1 MTFPDR
7 STLIFTPDG
16 AWNQVLTEPVRSP
29 SAPVPTTGAPGA
41 LLFLLSFGAAIIGN
55 LPVRSHGGR
64 ALNTTKNNQVAHPD
78 RRAGRYAAW
87 SDALGSDVAA
97 RWHIVLSTAFLALA
111 GIVWLVAMVEV
122 RFSGTLTGPFS
133 YGRVRS
139 VALLLA
145 LMGWLTLSLS
155 GGVYYLL
162 PRLTG
167 APLRGERLAL
177 AGGTATAL
185 VTLAGSLAVL
195 LGRGDGSGPFAL
207 PWWVSLPLL
216 LTLLAPLAV
225 TVSTVR
231 HRQEPNVYVS
241 LWYALAG
248 VIWLPMLYLVGAL
261 AAPSSLEGAL
271 SESISLFG
279 LANLWVVGMG
289 VGLAYYVLV
298 KDTGNPLASRQLAR
312 VGFWSLAFASAW
324 AGVGPLVFGPVPGW
338 LEGVAFLMTL
348 ALPVSALANA
358 ANLALT
364 TEQAWAERRNRP
376 VVAAALAGSFFALAM
391 AALTGFGTVRSSA
404 AVVGL
409 TPFWDGVLY
418 GTLFGAGGLFVAAWS
433 YQALPSISGRRLASM
448 GLARLHLRLTFWGVG
463 LTSALLVGAGL
474 VSGYGWTGG
483 SYTGVSPTGEGWG
496 DLVGMSSLLVGL
508 AILTGLLAL
517 VGQLA
522 FCLVTLR
529 TFTSGRPVAQEILAL
544 ADEDQES
551 DDDDGSDDRDPGE
564 EERQ

>member
-1 MTFPDR
+1 M
-7 STLIFTPDG
+7 
-16 AWNQVLTEPVRSP
+16 
-29 SAPVPTTGAPGA
+29 
-41 LLFLLSFGAAIIGN
+41 
-55 LPVRSHGGR
+55 
-64 ALNTTKNNQVAHPD
+64 
-78 RRAGRYAAW
+78 
-87 SDALGSDVAA
+87 LGSDVAA
-97 RWHIVLSTAFLALA
+97 KWHIVMSTAFLALA
-111 GIVWLVAMVEV
+111 GIVWVVAMVEV

-145 LMGWLTLSLS
+145 LIGWLTLSLS

-167 APLRGERLAL
+167 TPMRGEPLAL
-177 AGGTATAL
+177 AGGAATAG
-185 VTLAGSLAVL
+185 VTLAGSLVVL
-195 LGRGDGSGPFAL
+195 LGWGDGSGPFAL
-207 PWWVSLPLL
+207 PWWVAAPLL
-216 LTLLAPLAV
+216 ATLLVPMVV

-231 HRQEPNVYVS
+231 HRQEPNLYVS

-248 VIWLPMLYLVGAL
+248 VVWLPLLYLVGVL
-261 AAPSSLEGAL
+261 AEPSSLAGAL
-271 SESISLFG
+271 SESVSLFG
-279 LANLWVVGMG
+279 LSNLWVVGMG

-324 AGVGPLVFGPVPGW
+324 SGVAPLMFGPMPDW
-338 LEGVAFLMTL
+338 LEAVAFLMTL

-364 TEQAWAERRNRP
+364 AEDAWAQRHTRP
-376 VVAAALAGSFFALAM
+376 VVAAALAGSFFALTT
-391 AALTGFGTVRSSA
+391 AALTSFGSVRSGA

-433 YQALPSISGRRLASM
+433 YQALPSISGRRMADM

-474 VSGYGWTGG
+474 VSGYSWAGG
-483 SYTGVSPTGEGWG
+483 SFTGVSPTGAGWE

-508 AILTGLLAL
+508 AILTAL
-517 VGQLA
+517 VAFAGQLA
-522 FCLVTLR
+522 FCLVTFR
-529 TFTSGRPVAQEILAL
+529 TLTSGRAGEQEILVL
-544 ADEDQES
+544 AEDDPAGDSDESQDQDFGE
-551 DDDDGSDDRDPGE
+551 GE
-564 EERQ
+564 EQ

>member
-1 MTFPDR
+1 M
-7 STLIFTPDG
+7 
-16 AWNQVLTEPVRSP
+16 
-29 SAPVPTTGAPGA
+29 PG
-41 LLFLLSFGAAIIGN
+41 
-55 LPVRSHGGR
+55 P
-64 ALNTTKNNQVAHPD
+64 
-78 RRAGRYAAW
+78 
-87 SDALGSDVAA
+87 DVAA
-97 RWHIVLSTAFLALA
+97 KWHIVMSTALLAVA
-111 GIVWLVAMVEV
+111 GVVWVVGMVEL
-122 RFSGTLTGPFS
+122 RFPGTLTGPFS

-145 LMGWLTLSLS
+145 VIGWLTLSLS

-167 APLRGERLAL
+167 TPMRGEGLAL
-177 AGGTATAL
+177 AGGVATAG
-185 VTLAGSLAVL
+185 VTLAGALVVL
-195 LGRGDGSGPFAL
+195 LGWGDGSGPFAL
-207 PWWVSLPLL
+207 PWWAALPLFV
-216 LTLLAPLAV
+216 TLLAPMVV

-248 VIWLPMLYLVGAL
+248 VVWLPLLYLVGAV
-261 AAPSSLEGAL
+261 AEPSSLAGAL

-279 LANLWVVGMG
+279 LSNLWVAGVG

-324 AGVGPLVFGPVPGW
+324 SGVAPLMFGPIPDW
-338 LEGVAFLMTL
+338 LEAVAFLMTL

-364 TEQAWAERRNRP
+364 AEQAWAERRDRP
-376 VVAAALAGSFFALAM
+376 VVAAVLAGSFFALTT
-391 AALTGFGTVRSSA
+391 AALTSFGTVRSGA

-409 TPFWDGVLY
+409 TPYWDGVLY
-418 GTLFGAGGLFVAAWS
+418 GSLFGAGGLFVAAWS
-433 YQALPSISGRRLASM
+433 YQALPSISGRRMAGT

-463 LTSALLVGAGL
+463 LTSALLVCAGL
-474 VSGYGWTGG
+474 VSGYSWAGG
-483 SYTGVSPTGEGWG
+483 SFTGVSPTGAGWG

-522 FCLVTLR
+522 FCLVIFRTL
-529 TFTSGRPVAQEILAL
+529 TSGRAAEQEILAL
-544 ADEDQES
+544 ADGDRSGDTDGSEDR
-551 DDDDGSDDRDPGE
+551 DDGEDGE
-564 EERQ
+564 E